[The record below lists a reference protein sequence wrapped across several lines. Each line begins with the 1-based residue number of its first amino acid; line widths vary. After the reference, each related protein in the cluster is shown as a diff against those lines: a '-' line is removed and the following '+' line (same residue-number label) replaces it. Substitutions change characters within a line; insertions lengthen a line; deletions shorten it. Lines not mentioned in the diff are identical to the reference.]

1 MVWLRTTARAAT
13 APALV
18 ALLFVPACA
27 NGRQASAPGGAAA
40 VEVIGRFPHDRGAYT
55 QGLVIHNGVL
65 YEGTGLVGESGLREV
80 DLETGEVLR
89 RVDLTDDRFGEG
101 IAVVGN
107 RIYQL
112 TWQDEIGFIY
122 DRQSFALLD
131 SFSYSGEGW
140 GLTYDGQA
148 LIMSDGSAT
157 LRYMDPADFS
167 EIRTLQVTDRGAP
180 LTNLNELEYIE
191 GEIWAN
197 VYQSDYIVRIDPST
211 GEVSAWI
218 DLRGLLPQAERGGGV
233 DVLNGIAWDSAGRRV
248 FVTGK
253 RWPWL
258 YHIEVRP
265 PGR

>member
-1 MVWLRTTARAAT
+1 MAWLRYTARASAV
-13 APALV
+13 PALIAV
-18 ALLFVPACA
+18 LFLPACA
-27 NGRQASAPGGAAA
+27 NGRQAAPAGGAAA
-40 VEVIGRFPHDRGAYT
+40 IEVVARYPHDRGAYT
-55 QGLVIHNGVL
+55 QGLVFHNGEL
-65 YEGTGLVGESGLREV
+65 FEGTGLVGESSLRRVE
-80 DLETGEVLR
+80 LETGQVVQQ
-89 RVDLTDDRFGEG
+89 VDLDGERFGEG
-101 IAVVGN
+101 IAVVGD

-112 TWQDEIGFIY
+112 TWQDNIGFIY
-122 DRQSFALLD
+122 DRRSFALLD
-131 SFSYSGEGW
+131 SFHYTGEGW

-157 LRYMDPADFS
+157 LRYMDPADFR

-211 GEVSAWI
+211 GVVSGWI
-218 DLRGLLPQAERGGGV
+218 DLRDLLPREERGGGV
-233 DVLNGIAWDSAGRRV
+233 DVLNGIAWDAADRRV

-258 YHIEVRP
+258 YHIEVRDRP
-265 PGR
+265 